1 MSTTEAEYIAL
12 SQALREVIPIIN
24 LLEELKSNNI
34 DTVSS
39 TPTVFCKAF
48 EDNLGALELAKSPKM
63 KPRTKHINISYH
75 HFREHVRL
83 RTIRLHPIST
93 KDQLADM
100 YTKHIPRDIFPK
112 VRKLIIGW

>member
-1 MSTTEAEYIAL
+1 MHF
-12 SQALREVIPIIN
+12 IN
-24 LLEELKSNNI
+24 LLEELNSNNI

-39 TPTVFCKAF
+39 APTVFCKAF
-48 EDNLGALELAKSPKM
+48 EDNLGALELAKSPKI
-63 KPRTKHINISYH
+63 KPRKKYINISYH

-100 YTKHIPRDIFPK
+100 YTKHIPRDLFPK
-112 VRKLIIGW
+112 FRK